1 MGIFDFFKR
10 KTDIEEYYEKR
21 EKEKRRE
28 RYRNFNNYTEIPRK
42 NTKLYERNE
51 TDKISRSFKK
61 KRLIAFLIITG
72 IAIFLLNTFRYESYY
87 DEDYDFVL
95 MEQGKTYKLNDNI
108 YMGKDR
114 LTGRVYINADEL
126 WKIFKIEEFEYE
138 AVRDKDFKW
147 EYFDEEPVRITISSN
162 KKKVTLNYISKRKIL
177 YADQKIFSVWSCPD
191 ITDINNC
198 RIQKRYGV
206 SYNELK
212 KEFYMILDIK
222 ADKKKKIIYFIKNDN
237 GSWKK
242 ANKEMEK
249 MRKKKAAEEKKY
261 NNYIR
266 LYDRLEFY
274 SEDFDYYFSGAGRE
288 EKFIDKYKRI
298 RFRLDQNY
306 INKLENTV
314 KEEPEI
320 PEADIAA
327 NNLVL
332 VLNELLILFDKTKSY
347 YQSAEYLNDGYE
359 GAQKLHTEILEGS
372 ERYKASVC
380 DFRRILEKNG
390 MQAETESWYNNV
402 EEYKIDCY

>member
-10 KTDIEEYYEKR
+10 KTDIEKKKKKR

-42 NTKLYERNE
+42 NTKLYKRNE

-72 IAIFLLNTFRYESYY
+72 ISIFLLNTLRYESYY
-87 DEDYDFVL
+87 NEDYDFVL

-147 EYFDEEPVRITISSN
+147 EYFDEEPVRITVSSN
-162 KKKVTLNYISKRKIL
+162 KKKATLNYISKRKIL

-212 KEFYMILDIK
+212 KEFYMMLDIK
-222 ADKKKKIIYFIKNDN
+222 VDKKKKIIYFIKNDSS
-237 GSWKK
+237 SWKK
-242 ANKEMEK
+242 ANRDIEK
-249 MRKKKAAEEKKY
+249 IRKKKKAEEKKY
-261 NNYIR
+261 NNYIS
-266 LYDRLEFY
+266 LYDSLEVY
-274 SEDFDYYFSGAGRE
+274 SEDFDYYFSGVGRE
-288 EKFIDKYKRI
+288 EKFTDKW
-298 RFRLDQNY
+298 FRLDQNF
-306 INKLENTV
+306 INKLENAV

-332 VLNELLILFDKTKSY
+332 VLNELLILFDKTERY
-347 YQSAEYLNDGYE
+347 YKSAEYLNDGYE
-359 GAQKLHTEILEGS
+359 EAHKLHTEILEGS
-372 ERYKASVC
+372 ERYKAAVC
-380 DFRRILEKNG
+380 DFRRILEKTG
-390 MQAETESWYNNV
+390 MPVETDIWYNNV
-402 EEYKIDCY
+402 KQHKIDCY

>member
-28 RYRNFNNYTEIPRK
+28 RYRNFNNYTETPRK

-61 KRLIAFLIITG
+61 KRLIVFLIITG

-95 MEQGKTYKLNDNI
+95 MEQGKTCKLNDNI

-147 EYFDEEPVRITISSN
+147 EYFDEEPVRITVSSN
-162 KKKVTLNYISKRKIL
+162 KKKATLNYISKRKIL

-198 RIQKRYGV
+198 RIQKR
-206 SYNELK
+206 
-212 KEFYMILDIK
+212 
-222 ADKKKKIIYFIKNDN
+222 
-237 GSWKK
+237 
-242 ANKEMEK
+242 
-249 MRKKKAAEEKKY
+249 
-261 NNYIR
+261 
-266 LYDRLEFY
+266 
-274 SEDFDYYFSGAGRE
+274 
-288 EKFIDKYKRI
+288 
-298 RFRLDQNY
+298 
-306 INKLENTV
+306 
-314 KEEPEI
+314 
-320 PEADIAA
+320 
-327 NNLVL
+327 
-332 VLNELLILFDKTKSY
+332 
-347 YQSAEYLNDGYE
+347 
-359 GAQKLHTEILEGS
+359 
-372 ERYKASVC
+372 
-380 DFRRILEKNG
+380 
-390 MQAETESWYNNV
+390 
-402 EEYKIDCY
+402 